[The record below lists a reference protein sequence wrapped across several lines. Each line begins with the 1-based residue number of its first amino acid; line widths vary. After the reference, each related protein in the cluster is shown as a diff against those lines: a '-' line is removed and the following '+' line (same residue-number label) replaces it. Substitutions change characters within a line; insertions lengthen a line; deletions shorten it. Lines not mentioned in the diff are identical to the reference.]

1 MKILSLN
8 ITEFG
13 ALRDLRVEL
22 SEPFTIIRGDNES
35 GKSTILLFVTYLLY
49 GLNKRSSKNSPS
61 AYDKDR
67 SLSWSSMRAEGS
79 MEIEH
84 EGKRYRIERTNIRRT
99 SSSEATV
106 TDLGS
111 SERVFVGEEPGEVFF
126 GVSKETFESCLWCG
140 QTRTANI
147 NGEKVSS
154 TLSNLSLTADESVD
168 GEKVLSLL
176 REAKKQ
182 YRHERGEGGLL
193 GEISERLTEIKMRA
207 AELEAEL
214 RLGAEQSERFMALAE
229 AKSAAEARCVMADEK
244 RKALSAVKLID
255 RFAAL
260 RELKENLRAER
271 EMLTALESE
280 NTLGN
285 LNPDA
290 EELAV
295 IRQTLRLLGQ
305 RKREYN
311 ASLDIDIELPN
322 ADTEAIA
329 LADAIAVKEDRD
341 SFIARISSAYRGAR
355 ALSVTS
361 LVLGAVGLLAIPA
374 YWILPMLGARIAA
387 IGGAGLLLVTALV
400 LFIISLKRKN
410 RAQRELKA
418 LGLGR
423 NDYKERVE
431 YSFACKCEYDS
442 EKETVLRAKANARQS
457 LDFAVAEA
465 TKKLSEYGREP
476 RGDLEAALEE
486 LINDIL
492 AYLKQHGDLER
503 SVFLKERFAERDEK
517 LLGAYDERELIASVP
532 TGLDRSELVSE
543 GVAEAECESAR
554 AELKRIEAELSALG
568 IKIDRAERVREELEA
583 LGAEREKLEAELSEC
598 SEKYAVL
605 DRAYRAVEEAY
616 TDMRNNFAPAV
627 RASAGELIARISGGK
642 YSDVFLSGEF
652 EVGVELSGKERAVG
666 MLSTGTY
673 DAVYIAL
680 RLALIKNVFKTEV
693 PFFMDESL
701 SMLDDKRASAVLEVI
716 SKFVD
721 EGNQC
726 VLFSCHNRECDL
738 CDTLGVRYNKIEL

>member
-13 ALRDLRVEL
+13 ALRDFRVEL

-35 GKSTILLFVTYLLY
+35 GKSTLLLFVTYLLY

-106 TDLGS
+106 TDLVT

-168 GEKVLSLL
+168 GEKVLSVL

-193 GEISERLTEIKMRA
+193 GQISERLAEIKVRS

-214 RLGAEQSERFMALAE
+214 RLGAEQSERFTALAD
-229 AKSAAEARCVMADEK
+229 AKSAAEARYAAAQER
-244 RKALSAVKLID
+244 RKALSTVKLID
-255 RFAAL
+255 RFAVL
-260 RELKENLRAER
+260 RELKENLRIER
-271 EMLTALESE
+271 EKLAALEKQ
-280 NTLGN
+280 NALGG

-290 EELAV
+290 EELAA

-311 ASLDIDIELPN
+311 AVLDIDIEPKD
-322 ADTEAIA
+322 ADTKAIA
-329 LADAIAVKEDRD
+329 LADAIAAKEDKD
-341 SFIARISSAYRGAR
+341 SFIGRISSALRGAR
-355 ALSVTS
+355 VLSLTS
-361 LVLGAVGLLAIPA
+361 LVLGAVGVLAIPA
-374 YWILPMLGARIAA
+374 YWILPVLGARIAA
-387 IGGAGLLLVTALV
+387 IGGAGLLLVSALV
-400 LFIISLKRKN
+400 MFILSLKRKKG
-410 RAQRELKA
+410 AYRELKS

-423 NDYKERVE
+423 DDYKERVA
-431 YSFACKCEYDS
+431 YCFSCKTEYDS
-442 EKETVLRAKANARQS
+442 EKDKILSAKANAKQS

-465 TKKLSEYGREP
+465 RKKLSEYNRELS
-476 RGDLEAALEE
+476 DELEASLEA

-492 AYLKQHGDLER
+492 SYLKQHGDLER

-517 LLGAYDERELIASVP
+517 LLEPYDERELIASIP
-532 TGLDRSELVSE
+532 ADMDRSVLVSE
-543 GVAEAECESAR
+543 KAAEAECELAH
-554 AELKRIEAELSALG
+554 AELKAIEDELSALG
-568 IKIDRAERVREELEA
+568 IRIDRAERVRDELDTII
-583 LGAEREKLEAELSEC
+583 AEKERLEGEFSEH

-605 DRAYRAVEEAY
+605 DRAYRAVDEAY

-627 RASAGELIARISGGK
+627 RASAGELIGEISGGK
-642 YSDVFLSGEF
+642 YSNVFLSGEF

-666 MLSTGTY
+666 MLSAGTY

-680 RLALIKNVFKTEV
+680 RLALVKNVFNTEV

-701 SMLDDKRASAVLEVI
+701 SMLDDKRASAVLAVI

-721 EGNQC
+721 DGNQC

-738 CDTLGVRYNKIEL
+738 CDALGIGYNKIEL

>member
-13 ALRDLRVEL
+13 ALRDFRVEL

-35 GKSTILLFVTYLLY
+35 GKSTLLLFVTYLLY

-106 TDLGS
+106 TDLVT

-168 GEKVLSLL
+168 GEKVLSVL

-193 GEISERLTEIKMRA
+193 GQISERLAEIKVRS

-214 RLGAEQSERFMALAE
+214 RLGAEQRERFMALAE
-229 AKSAAEARCVMADEK
+229 AKSAAEARYAVAQER
-244 RKALSAVKLID
+244 RKALSTVKLID
-255 RFAAL
+255 RFAVL
-260 RELKENLRAER
+260 RELKENLRVEKETLA
-271 EMLTALESE
+271 ALEKE
-280 NTLGN
+280 NDLGN

-290 EELAV
+290 EELAS

-311 ASLDIDIELPN
+311 VILDIDIEPKD

-329 LADAIAVKEDRD
+329 LADAIDAKEDKD
-341 SFIARISSAYRGAR
+341 SFIGRISSAYRGAR
-355 ALSVTS
+355 ALSLTS
-361 LVLGAVGLLAIPA
+361 LVLGAVGVLAIPA
-374 YWILPMLGARIAA
+374 YWILPVLGARIAA
-387 IGGAGLLLVTALV
+387 IGGAGLLLVSALV

-423 NDYKERVE
+423 DDYKERVA
-431 YSFACKCEYDS
+431 YCFSCKIEYDS
-442 EKETVLRAKANARQS
+442 EKDKILSAKANAKQS

-517 LLGAYDERELIASVP
+517 LLEPYDERELIASIP
-532 TGLDRSELVSE
+532 ADMDRSALVSE
-543 GVAEAECESAR
+543 KAAEAECELAH
-554 AELKRIEAELSALG
+554 AELKAIEDELNALG
-568 IKIDRAERVREELEA
+568 IRIDRAERVRDELDT
-583 LGAEREKLEAELSEC
+583 LVAERERLEGEFSEY

-605 DRAYRAVEEAY
+605 DRAYRAVDEAY

-666 MLSTGTY
+666 MLSAGTY

-680 RLALIKNVFKTEV
+680 RLALVKNVFKTEV

-701 SMLDDKRASAVLEVI
+701 SMLDDKRASAVLAVI

-721 EGNQC
+721 DGNQC

-738 CDTLGVRYNKIEL
+738 CDALGIGYNKIEL